1 MKKLVEKQQKDWV
14 KKIKKEKMNEIL
26 QQQKVL
32 QNLKQLNQIAEQK
45 RIQVKKQ
52 KEREKPEKKPH
63 LHLPS
68 MHFKTVDD
76 HSQQDVSSVS
86 AKITKKK
93 SIVNIQVKPDSH
105 IRSSMQSI
113 NYPETT
119 KDQASKS
126 FEKLKM

>member
-52 KEREKPEKKPH
+52 KDREKPEKKPH
-63 LHLPS
+63 LH
-68 MHFKTVDD
+68 
-76 HSQQDVSSVS
+76 
-86 AKITKKK
+86 
-93 SIVNIQVKPDSH
+93 
-105 IRSSMQSI
+105 
-113 NYPETT
+113 
-119 KDQASKS
+119 
-126 FEKLKM
+126 